1 VGTTQNDVIS
11 GSPSS
16 DQQEVIPSGPVSSDQ
31 TNVVS
36 GTPSVDQTDALT
48 GTPSVDRVDAIT
60 GSPSLDQTDAIASTP
75 SGSQTDVVTGTP
87 AGDQS
92 DVLSG
97 AVMSTTQVDVVGGTP
112 NAIATDVAT
121 GLLTAVA
128 FKAPCKAAAVSAIT
142 LSGEQTIDTIACV
155 VGDRVLVA
163 GNGAANGI
171 YIVATG
177 NWTRAPD
184 FNSSDDISK
193 GTQVRVTDGDLNS
206 GLYEITT
213 DNPITLDTT
222 AFVFERIAFIG
233 SDMAPIHSPHF
244 TGVPTAPTPAAGDNS
259 TTVATTAYVDALLDG
274 QTFNDVTLTGTT
286 AAPTPSAGD
295 NDTSIA
301 TTAFVTAAIAALD
314 FSSTLASYVTKA
326 LLIGTVLDFAGS
338 TAPTGFLFCY
348 GQNVSRATYSA
359 LFAVIGTTFG
369 SGDGSTTFT
378 LPDLRGRVVAGKDDM
393 GGTSANRLTNQS
405 GGLNGDTLGATGGSE
420 THTLT
425 TAQLASHT
433 HTGTTS
439 TVSNDHTHGVTVYI
453 ASSGGGDG
461 VFGGI
466 SSTSGN
472 TTGISANHTHTFT
485 TNASGSGGAHNN
497 VQPTAILNKIIYAG
511 V

>member
-1 VGTTQNDVIS
+1 MG
-11 GSPSS
+11 
-16 DQQEVIPSGPVSSDQ
+16 
-31 TNVVS
+31 
-36 GTPSVDQTDALT
+36 
-48 GTPSVDRVDAIT
+48 
-60 GSPSLDQTDAIASTP
+60 
-75 SGSQTDVVTGTP
+75 
-87 AGDQS
+87 
-92 DVLSG
+92 
-97 AVMSTTQVDVVGGTP
+97 TTQVDVVGGSP
-112 NAIATDVAT
+112 VSIATDVAT
-121 GLLTAVA
+121 GLLTNAA
-128 FKAPCKAAAVSAIT
+128 FKAPCLAVATTAIT

-184 FNSSDDISK
+184 FNSSDDIVK

-222 AFVFERIAFIG
+222 AIVFERVALIGVDIA
-233 SDMAPIHSPHF
+233 PLNSPPF
-244 TGVPTAPTPAAGDNS
+244 TGNPTAPTPA
-259 TTVATTAYVDALLDG
+259 
-274 QTFNDVTLTGTT
+274 
-286 AAPTPSAGD
+286 PGD

-301 TTAFVTAAIAALD
+301 TTAFVTSAIAAAIAALD

-338 TAPTGFLFCY
+338 TAPAGFLFCY
-348 GQNVSRATYSA
+348 GQNVSRTTYSA
-359 LFAVIGTTFG
+359 LFAVIGTAFG

-405 GGLNGDTLGATGGSE
+405 GGLDGDTLGATGGSE

-425 TAQLASHT
+425 TAQIASHT
-433 HTGTTS
+433 HTGTTGN
-439 TVSNDHTHGVTVYI
+439 VSADHVHSMTLRYQGFQAAVNVNAITT
-453 ASSGGGDG
+453 ASGDG
-461 VFGGI
+461 SVNY
-466 SSTSGN
+466 GN
-472 TTGISANHTHTFT
+472 TGGISANHTHNFT